1 MNYKTIDV
9 ACVIGAMFSM
19 NLIFENISSTSISDV
34 FNLVHERDK
43 FICIDAS
50 RSAYLRVLDIA
61 DGSVVLNGS
70 TIHFIDDSI
79 CKSSFLAC
87 YYSVDNQTRDLLKE
101 IVGEEYYIK
110 SRVC

>member
-19 NLIFENISSTSISDV
+19 NLIVENLSSTSITDV
-34 FNLVHERDK
+34 LDLVHEKDK

-50 RSAYLRVLDIA
+50 RSAYLRVMDIA
-61 DGSVVLNGS
+61 DGYVELNNNM
-70 TIHFIDDSI
+70 IHFLNENI

-87 YYSVDNQTRDLLKE
+87 YYSVDNQTRSLLQEVVEKN
-101 IVGEEYYIK
+101 VK
-110 SRVC
+110 